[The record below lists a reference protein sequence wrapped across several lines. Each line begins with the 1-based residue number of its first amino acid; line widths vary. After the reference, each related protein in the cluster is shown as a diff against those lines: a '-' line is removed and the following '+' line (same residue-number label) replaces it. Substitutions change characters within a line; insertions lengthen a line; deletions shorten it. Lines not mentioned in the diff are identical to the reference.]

1 MLGFRLVIAAV
12 LAFAG
17 YRWAKSF
24 EDKHGQRAWN
34 LHPGVWA
41 LLFGMG
47 LLIGVVCAALAERSF
62 KKSAARPTVA
72 WQPLRGQPQGWAAPP
87 AAFHAEPWA
96 PPQSAPVV
104 PPPPS
109 A

>member
-1 MLGFRLVIAAV
+1 MLGLRLVIAAI

-24 EDKHGQRAWN
+24 ESKHGQRAWS
-34 LHPGVWA
+34 LHPAVWA

-47 LLIGVVCAALAERSF
+47 LLIGVICAALAERSF
-62 KKSAARPTVA
+62 KKAAARPMVA
-72 WQPLRGQPQGWAAPP
+72 WQPMPAQAQGWGAPQGGVQGDPWAAPQG
-87 AAFHAEPWA
+87 
-96 PPQSAPVV
+96 PPVLPQ
-104 PPPPS
+104 PPS

>member
-1 MLGFRLVIAAV
+1 MLGFRLVVACI

-24 EDKHGQRAWN
+24 ESKHGQRAWN

-47 LLIGVVCAALAERSF
+47 LLIGVICAALAERSF
-62 KKSAARPTVA
+62 KKAAARPMVA
-72 WQPLRGQPQGWAAPP
+72 WQPLPGQTQSWPPPQNAVQGD
-87 AAFHAEPWA
+87 PWA
-96 PPQSAPVV
+96 PPQAAHVM

>member
-1 MLGFRLVIAAV
+1 MLGFRLVIAAI

-24 EDKHGQRAWN
+24 EDKHGKRAWD
-34 LHPGVWA
+34 LHPAVWA

-47 LLIGVVCAALAERSF
+47 LLIGVICAALAERSF
-62 KKSAARPTVA
+62 KKAAARPMVA
-72 WQPLRGQPQGWAAPP
+72 WQPLPAQPQSWPAPP
-87 AAFHAEPWA
+87 NAFQGQPWA
-96 PPQSAPVV
+96 PPQGAPMA
-104 PPPPS
+104 PQPPS